1 MLLFKKLLIIILV
14 KLFIKILPS
23 ILIPLFLHIFNFL
36 KKDKE
41 QLTLKG
47 IDMINSKVIEPCYI
61 SSNVALENST
71 IGPHVSINS
80 GCKVSNTTVS
90 NSIIGENTILLN
102 ADIRNSM
109 IGNNCKY
116 DGRHNE
122 INIGD
127 FSELI

>member
-1 MLLFKKLLIIILV
+1 MADDKKFKVGKVSAWLDCGNVKSTIISNKEML
-14 KLFIKILPS
+14 
-23 ILIPLFLHIFNFL
+23 NFL

-41 QLTLKG
+41 QLTLEG
-47 IDMINSKVIEPCYI
+47 VDMINSKVIEPCYI
-61 SSNVALENST
+61 SSNVTLENAT
-71 IGPHVSINS
+71 IGPYVSINS
-80 GCKVSNTTVS
+80 GSKISKSTVS

-102 ADIRNSM
+102 ADISNSM